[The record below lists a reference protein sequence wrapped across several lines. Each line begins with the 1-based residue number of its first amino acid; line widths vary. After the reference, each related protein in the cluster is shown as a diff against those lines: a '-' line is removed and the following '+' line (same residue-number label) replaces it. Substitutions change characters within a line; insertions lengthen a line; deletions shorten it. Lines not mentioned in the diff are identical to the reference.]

1 MRSIQLTGVT
11 FASWRVYISYTL
23 FANIELPLFQY
34 KTSCIYFR
42 ISTLFRKKSISLSYA
57 FCSPA
62 WWKQV
67 RSVIYF
73 EIGILLHYPSSLK
86 SSKFL
91 SVEGWFNRYST
102 WTVVYQHIDG
112 RCVIYKRLA
121 WMSVVIIIFLKVLL
135 RPQDRIMV
143 QQHPCLFCI
152 RSVPLHNPHTP

>member
-42 ISTLFRKKSISLSYA
+42 ISTLFRKKKHIFVIRFLFTSVV
-57 FCSPA
+57 
-62 WWKQV
+62 KQV

-73 EIGILLHYPSSLK
+73 EIGILLHYPPPLK

-91 SVEGWFNRYST
+91 FQRGVIQQIFHVNGRMST
-102 WTVVYQHIDG
+102 Y
-112 RCVIYKRLA
+112 R
-121 WMSVVIIIFLKVLL
+121 
-135 RPQDRIMV
+135 
-143 QQHPCLFCI
+143 
-152 RSVPLHNPHTP
+152 

>member
-1 MRSIQLTGVT
+1 MVLLLTPS
-11 FASWRVYISYTL
+11 FLSSHYICHPYSLFTIFIPYSLFSYH
-23 FANIELPLFQY
+23 I
-34 KTSCIYFR
+34 SCIYFLFS
-42 ISTLFRKKSISLSYA
+42 ILFRKKHISLSYA
-57 FCSPA
+57 FCSSA

-121 WMSVVIIIFLKVLL
+121 WMSVVIIILWTGLLGLK
-135 RPQDRIMV
+135 DR
-143 QQHPCLFCI
+143 
-152 RSVPLHNPHTP
+152 